1 MRTRLASSI
10 FVLLAII
17 STRSTSDQ
25 RLQAASTAH
34 VAAAPTFA
42 TDIAPLIYERCT
54 VCHRPGQSAPFSLIT
69 FDDVKKR
76 GEFIVTVTAK
86 RYMPP
91 WHAMH
96 APGFEEFRDDRRL
109 SDAQLAMLK
118 SWVDA
123 GMPSGDLSKAPKA
136 PEFTS
141 GWSLGTPDL
150 LLSLPNS
157 ITVPAEGADIYKNIV
172 LPIDLPE
179 DRWITAIDFAPSA
192 RREVHHALFFTG
204 DAKMSSQVGDGDLL
218 PGLNLNAARGGG
230 AGAGRATAGG
240 RRGGGSSNALT
251 QALDSAWGGVG
262 GWVPGITPKLF
273 PEGIAQ
279 PFPAHS
285 NLVVQL
291 HLHPSGRAQQ
301 EQGQLAIYFAK
312 RAPERSLTSV
322 QVPPMFGYAAGIDIP
337 AGEAHYTIKDSFVL
351 PVDVDAYGV
360 RGHAHYLAKEMK
372 MTATLP
378 DGTTRGLLWISDWDF
393 GWQDS
398 YYYKTPFHLPKGTKV
413 DTEIV
418 YDNTAANPRNPN
430 TPLKRVMWGRES
442 FDEMGSMTLMVAAM
456 NPREGDTLR
465 QTQSQHFRQQL
476 VARMLGRG
484 GGTDPQR

>member
-1 MRTRLASSI
+1 MRTRLLCFA
-10 FVLLAII
+10 LALTAVIATRATAP
-17 STRSTSDQ
+17 STV
-25 RLQAASTAH
+25 QAAAPAR
-34 VAAAPTFA
+34 VAATPTFA
-42 TDIAPLIYERCT
+42 TDVAPLIYERCS
-54 VCHRPGQSAPFSLIT
+54 VCHRPGQSAPFSLLT

-76 GEFIVTVTAK
+76 GEFIVKVTAR

-118 SWVDA
+118 AWVDA

-136 PEFTS
+136 PEFAS

-150 LLSLPNS
+150 LLTLPEP
-157 ITVPAEGADIYKNIV
+157 ITVPAEGADVYKNVV
-172 LPIDLPE
+172 LPVDLPD
-179 DRWITAIDFAPSA
+179 DRWITAIDFAPTA

-204 DAKMSSQVGDGDLL
+204 DAKLSSMVGDNDLL

-230 AGAGRATAGG
+230 AGRGAAGG
-240 RRGGGSSNALT
+240 RRGGGGGNALT

-273 PEGIAQ
+273 PAGIAQ

-291 HLHPSGRAQQ
+291 HLHPSGRVQT
-301 EQGQLAIYFAK
+301 EKGQLAIYFAK
-312 RAPERSLTSV
+312 KAPERSLTSV

-337 AGEAHYTIKDSFVL
+337 AGNAHYSIKDSFVL

-378 DGTTRGLLWISDWDF
+378 DGSTRGLLWISDWDF

-398 YYYKTPFHLPKGTKV
+398 YYYQTPFRLPKGTKV

-430 TPLKRVMWGRES
+430 NPLKRVRWGRES

-456 NPREGDTLR
+456 NAREGDTLR

-476 VARMLGRG
+476 MGLMLGRG
-484 GGTDPQR
+484 GQRP